1 MAASKEAT
9 LLALAASAYSNGRTI
24 VFFRTKVAAHRAKL
38 LFGLEK
44 LPPAAELHGNM
55 SQTGRL
61 EALDAF
67 RKVMPH
73 QDSHLPGCH
82 VLGVPVGCSSSW
94 ILPDTQLLN
103 VQLLHRRERPRS
115 CWRQTWPPVGWTSR
129 AWRMSSTTMRRP
141 QWCAAY
147 RQQACG
153 WPALHTLIWTSRQ
166 SVLLT
171 MCLQ

>member
-67 RKVMPH
+67 RKVPPTRKTTCHAVMSRVSMSDGPDYTAA
-73 QDSHLPGCH
+73 QCAVCCLAGRGCIPAGDRRGRPWVGHLRRGKCY
-82 VLGVPVGCSSSW
+82 
-94 ILPDTQLLN
+94 QL
-103 VQLLHRRERPRS
+103 
-115 CWRQTWPPVGWTSR
+115 
-129 AWRMSSTTMRRP
+129 
-141 QWCAAY
+141 
-147 RQQACG
+147 
-153 WPALHTLIWTSRQ
+153 
-166 SVLLT
+166 
-171 MCLQ
+171 